1 MTDRSFSIGSRRNL
15 SWTAPLCF
23 AALSVAASGAIP
35 QGDEMGKLQDRP
47 LGDFESAADVGV
59 PGVTGSTTY
68 NPTTQEYT
76 MSASGTDLWEARDE
90 FHFAWKK
97 IKGDFIVTARG
108 HFVTAG
114 GHNFKKFGWIARTSL
129 DANSAHVN
137 AMVHANGRA
146 SLQYRRA
153 AGAKTNE
160 QVSKSKGPD
169 VFQLERTGNKFI
181 ASFAKFGEPFIREEV
196 TSLQLPDELY
206 VGLFTCSHIHDN
218 LQTAVIQDVRITI
231 PAKADFIP
239 YTDYI
244 GSNLEILDVETGRRE
259 IVYHVS
265 DSLQAPNWTPDNK
278 ALIYSRNGGVYRFDL
293 ATRQP
298 TLIDTGEATHNNNDH
313 VISPD
318 GRWLGISNNVREEQ
332 NKSIVYVVPIE
343 GGHPRRITP
352 QGHSYLHGWSPDGKL
367 LIFAGQRNNVFDI
380 YSIPVA
386 GGDERRLTD
395 GRAYNDGCEYSPDG
409 NYIYFNS
416 TRSGTMQLWRMRPDG
431 SQLERVT
438 HGEFNDWFPHLS
450 PDGKQIAL
458 LSFLTDIDPQD
469 HPFYRHVYLR
479 LMPASGGEPKVIAYV
494 YGGQGTINVPSWS
507 PDGHRLAFVSNTA
520 GE

>member
-1 MTDRSFSIGSRRNL
+1 M
-15 SWTAPLCF
+15 
-23 AALSVAASGAIP
+23 
-35 QGDEMGKLQDRP
+35 
-47 LGDFESAADVGV
+47 
-59 PGVTGSTTY
+59 
-68 NPTTQEYT
+68 
-76 MSASGTDLWEARDE
+76 
-90 FHFAWKK
+90 
-97 IKGDFIVTARG
+97 
-108 HFVTAG
+108 
-114 GHNFKKFGWIARTSL
+114 
-129 DANSAHVN
+129 
-137 AMVHANGRA
+137 
-146 SLQYRRA
+146 
-153 AGAKTNE
+153 
-160 QVSKSKGPD
+160 
-169 VFQLERTGNKFI
+169 
-181 ASFAKFGEPFIREEV
+181 
-196 TSLQLPDELY
+196 
-206 VGLFTCSHIHDN
+206 
-218 LQTAVIQDVRITI
+218 
-231 PAKADFIP
+231 
-239 YTDYI
+239 
-244 GSNLEILDVETGRRE
+244 
-259 IVYHVS
+259 
-265 DSLQAPNWTPDNK
+265 
-278 ALIYSRNGGVYRFDL
+278 YRFDL
-293 ATRQP
+293 AARQP

>member
-1 MTDRSFSIGSRRNL
+1 M
-15 SWTAPLCF
+15 
-23 AALSVAASGAIP
+23 
-35 QGDEMGKLQDRP
+35 
-47 LGDFESAADVGV
+47 
-59 PGVTGSTTY
+59 
-68 NPTTQEYT
+68 
-76 MSASGTDLWEARDE
+76 
-90 FHFAWKK
+90 
-97 IKGDFIVTARG
+97 
-108 HFVTAG
+108 
-114 GHNFKKFGWIARTSL
+114 
-129 DANSAHVN
+129 
-137 AMVHANGRA
+137 
-146 SLQYRRA
+146 
-153 AGAKTNE
+153 
-160 QVSKSKGPD
+160 
-169 VFQLERTGNKFI
+169 
-181 ASFAKFGEPFIREEV
+181 
-196 TSLQLPDELY
+196 
-206 VGLFTCSHIHDN
+206 
-218 LQTAVIQDVRITI
+218 
-231 PAKADFIP
+231 
-239 YTDYI
+239 
-244 GSNLEILDVETGRRE
+244 
-259 IVYHVS
+259 
-265 DSLQAPNWTPDNK
+265 
-278 ALIYSRNGGVYRFDL
+278 YRFDL
-293 ATRQP
+293 AARKSM
-298 TLIDTGEATHNNNDH
+298 LIDTGEATHNNNDH

-343 GGHPRRITP
+343 GGHPRRVTP

-367 LIFAGQRNNVFDI
+367 LIFTGQRNNAFDI

-409 NYIYFNS
+409 NNVYFNS
-416 TRSGTMQLWRMRPDG
+416 TRSGKMQLWRMQPDG

>member
-1 MTDRSFSIGSRRNL
+1 MAT
-15 SWTAPLCF
+15 
-23 AALSVAASGAIP
+23 VE
-35 QGDEMGKLQDRP
+35 QKLV
-47 LGDFESAADVGV
+47 GVFESAADVGM
-59 PGVTGSTTY
+59 PGVAGSTTY
-68 NPTTQEYT
+68 DAKTQEYT
-76 MSASGTDLWEARDE
+76 MSASGTDLWEASDE

-97 IKGDFIVTARG
+97 IKGDFIVTARA
-108 HFVTAG
+108 HFITEG
-114 GHNFKKFGWIARTSL
+114 GHTFKKFGWIARTGL
-129 DANSAHVN
+129 DANSSHVN

-146 SLQYRRA
+146 SLQYRRT

-169 VFQLERTGNKFI
+169 VFQLERKGNKFI
-181 ASFAKFGEPFIREEV
+181 ASFAKFGEPFIREELAD
-196 TSLQLPDELY
+196 LQLPDELY

-218 LQTAVIQDVRITI
+218 VQTAVIQDVRITI
-231 PAKADFIP
+231 PAKDDFIP

-265 DSLQAPNWTPDNK
+265 DSLQAPNWTHDNK

-298 TLIDTGEATHNNNDH
+298 TLIDTGEATRNNNDH

-332 NKSIVYVVPIE
+332 NKSIVYIVPIE
-343 GGHPRRITP
+343 GGPPRRITP

-367 LIFAGQRNNVFDI
+367 LIFAGQRNSVFDI

-395 GRAYNDGCEYSPDG
+395 GVAYNDGCEYSPDG
-409 NYIYFNS
+409 KYIYFNS
-416 TRSGTMQLWRMRPDG
+416 TRSGTMQLWRMQPDG
-431 SQLERVT
+431 SRIERVT
-438 HGEFNDWFPHLS
+438 TGEFNDWFPHFS
-450 PDGKQIAL
+450 PDGKEIAF
-458 LSFLTDIDPQD
+458 LSFLTDIDPQG

-479 LMPASGGEPKVIAYV
+479 LMPASGGEPKVIAYL

-507 PDGHRLAFVSNTA
+507 PDGRRLAFVSNTA